1 MSEPRISPS
10 DSGQGAG
17 AVGPTVVEYIESN
30 LDRYTPD
37 VLKAAAIQAGYP
49 ERDVTDAISVASA
62 RREGTRAR
70 RVVNGA
76 YLLTYLVLAVA
87 LVPRWGGFAL
97 IPIGILTGVVA
108 FAFLVS
114 TWWLEE
120 RQGIGLL
127 GLLAVPL
134 TLLAV
139 AGGLCVYTATP
150 FGYGI

>member
-1 MSEPRISPS
+1 MGP
-10 DSGQGAG
+10 GAG
-17 AVGPTVVEYIESN
+17 GPTVAEYIEAN
-30 LDRYTPD
+30 LDRYTPHA
-37 VLKAAAIQAGYP
+37 LKAAAIRAGYA
-49 ERDVTDAISVASA
+49 EGDVTDAISVASA

-76 YLLTYLVLAVA
+76 YLLTYLVLVVA
-87 LVPRWGGFAL
+87 LIPRWGGLAL
-97 IPIGILTGVVA
+97 IPIGILTGFVA

-134 TLLAV
+134 ALLAV
-139 AGGLCVYTATP
+139 VGGLCVYTATP